1 MAANARR
8 IGWLV
13 AFSVLC
19 LVAALVAPSFPQPT
33 TYHGFG
39 DRHAAFGIPN
49 FADTTSNAGFLIAG
63 LWGLAIVLGGRA
75 RLEDAQERWPWI
87 AFFVGVVLTAF
98 GSAYYHLAPD
108 NERLFWDRL
117 PINIALMALVSA
129 QIVDRISIRA
139 GVALLVPLLLV
150 GAASVVYWRA
160 TERAGQGNI
169 VPYVVL
175 QGYAIVILVWLALAL
190 RSRYTRGRDIF
201 WIFAWYA
208 LAKVLEAF
216 DAPIFRL
223 SGGTISGHTLKHLA
237 ATMAALV
244 VCAMLARRTLVAPA
258 RPRVTTVRARP

>member
-19 LVAALVAPSFPQPT
+19 VVAALIAPSFPQPA

-39 DRHAAFGIPN
+39 DTRAAFGIPN
-49 FADTTSNAGFLIAG
+49 FADTVSNVAFLIAG

-75 RLEDAQERWPWI
+75 RLEDAQERWPWV
-87 AFFVGVVLTAF
+87 AFFVGLVLTAF

-108 NERLFWDRL
+108 NERLFCDRL
-117 PINIALMALVSA
+117 PITIALMALVSA

-150 GAASVVYWRA
+150 GAASVLYWRA

-175 QGYAIVILVWLALAL
+175 QGYAIVILVWLALAVP
-190 RSRYTRGRDIF
+190 SRYSRGRDIL

-208 LAKVLEAF
+208 LAKVFEAL

-223 SGGTISGHTLKHLA
+223 GGIVSGHTLKHVA
-237 ATMAALV
+237 AGVAGFV
-244 VCAMLARRTLVAPA
+244 VCAMLARRTLVARA
-258 RPRVTTVRARP
+258 RPRVTTVRARG